1 MYSDFIS
8 PSCPDAGLGDT
19 ASSQFPSA
27 ATSLDWEDFV
37 VPVPAPF
44 LFQSPLS
51 AGRGLGAAPA
61 FAGPEYIVFSL
72 L

>member
-19 ASSQFPSA
+19 ASSQFPS
-27 ATSLDWEDFV
+27 LDWEDFV
-37 VPVPAPF
+37 VPVAAPF
-44 LFQSPLS
+44 LFPSPLS
-51 AGRGLGAAPA
+51 AGRGLGAASA
-61 FAGPEYIVFSL
+61 FAGAEYVVFSL